1 MTISLSTCTK
11 LEALVVE
18 FSSPYPHPDL
28 TNQQNT
34 SIARS
39 SLPALGFFSFKGN
52 GGYLDNFVLGI
63 ENPLV
68 MIGDTLSVDIYV
80 HYEASF
86 TRSGFL
92 FRYRKGYLDDLESEE
107 EELEEEE

>member
-1 MTISLSTCTK
+1 L
-11 LEALVVE
+11 
-18 FSSPYPHPDL
+18 SPYPHPDL
-28 TNQQNT
+28 TTQQNT

-39 SLPALGFFSFKGN
+39 SLPALAFFGFKGN

-68 MIGDTLSVDIYV
+68 MLGDTLTVERYV

-86 TRSGFL
+86 TQSGFL
-92 FRYRKGYLDDLESEE
+92 FRYRNGYLEDLESEE
-107 EELEEEE
+107 EELEEGEEEELEEEE